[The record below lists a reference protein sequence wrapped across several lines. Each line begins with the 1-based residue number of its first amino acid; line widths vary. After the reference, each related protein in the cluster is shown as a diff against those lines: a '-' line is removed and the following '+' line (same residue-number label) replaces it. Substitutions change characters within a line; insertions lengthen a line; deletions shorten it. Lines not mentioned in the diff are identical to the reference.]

1 MKCCVDGD
9 GVPERRKV
17 ELFSGLNGVFD
28 SYTFRE
34 NEKSAEQGCRRLTN
48 PGINKKGT
56 TLLVLLVVASAIT
69 ALGVFLDGEVIPPQP
84 ETEAL
89 LKNTT
94 IQSSLSKREAE
105 AEVSTAPSAVTQQ
118 LERAIEAANRSEAD
132 SAEGLEER
140 AANSRTLIEETNRL
154 LVEKGVPGNAR
165 SSGEKS
171 KQFNHQLSD
180 LKSRLAE
187 LKSSE

>member
-132 SAEGLEER
+132 SAEGLEE
-140 AANSRTLIEETNRL
+140 
-154 LVEKGVPGNAR
+154 
-165 SSGEKS
+165 
-171 KQFNHQLSD
+171 
-180 LKSRLAE
+180 
-187 LKSSE
+187 